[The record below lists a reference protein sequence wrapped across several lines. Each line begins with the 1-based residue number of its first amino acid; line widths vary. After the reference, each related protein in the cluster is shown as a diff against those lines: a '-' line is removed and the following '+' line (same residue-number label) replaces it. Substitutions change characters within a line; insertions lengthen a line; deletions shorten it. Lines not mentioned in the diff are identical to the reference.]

1 MRATP
6 RFPIGLTLVAAVVLA
21 LLLTLGVW
29 QSQRLQWKQDLIA
42 RSEAAGDLAPV
53 TLTEALAETERGA
66 DPEFRRVVAT
76 CRGLAAAPFVELQTI
91 DDGDAGVRLV
101 SACPVEGH
109 GVILIDRGFV
119 PAETSERPAV
129 RAEDSMPVVVA
140 GVLRRT
146 PAPGAMTPPPSGL
159 HFYGRDAAAM
169 AKALKV
175 EGPVSPFTFYATTS
189 TNPDWPALKSVA
201 PPAAFSNNHL
211 GYALTWFGLAAV
223 LIVFYGVML
232 HRRLRRPDARPDTLK
247 DL

>member
-6 RFPIGLTLVAAVVLA
+6 RFPIGLTLAAAVALA

-29 QSQRLQWKQDLIA
+29 QSQRLQWKIDLIA
-42 RSEAAGDLAPV
+42 RSEAAGRLAPV
-53 TLTEALAETERGA
+53 AVAEALDGARAGA
-66 DPEFRRVVAT
+66 DPEFRRVLAT

-109 GVILIDRGFV
+109 GVILVDRGFV
-119 PAETSERPAV
+119 PAEISERPAV
-129 RAEDSMPVVVA
+129 RVEDSMPVVVA

-159 HFYGRDAAAM
+159 RFFGRDTAAM
-169 AKALKV
+169 ARALKV
-175 EGPVSPFTFYATTS
+175 EGPVSDFTLYATTS
-189 TNPDWPALKSVA
+189 TNPDWAALRPVA

-223 LIVFYGVML
+223 LIVFYVVML
-232 HRRLRRPDARPDTLK
+232 HRRLRGGRPSRHP
-247 DL
+247 